1 MAYRITSDMETSSIK
16 VSRAGVEIGTY
27 ELSRILDLVAQKK
40 LLPTD
45 HYWQP
50 GMTGWKP
57 LAALIAETEEAK
69 RKERLERERLE
80 SAANTKRDTDALR
93 AAALKK
99 ADSTTPKEEDGVD
112 FERIFLILIALPF
125 LFYGGAMILNNI
137 ERGNFAHGATSTAMT
152 NGLLCFGIGVLLA
165 KK

>member
-1 MAYRITSDMETSSIK
+1 MASPITSVMESPSVKI
-16 VSRAGVEIGTY
+16 SRAGVEIGTY

-40 LLPTD
+40 LMPTD
-45 HYWQP
+45 YYWQP

-57 LAALIAETEEAK
+57 LSVLIAEAEEAR
-69 RKERLERERLE
+69 RKDRLEGERAE
-80 SAANTKRDTDALR
+80 SAANTKRDADAMR
-93 AAALKK
+93 AAALQK
-99 ADSTTPKEEDGVD
+99 ADSTAPKEEGGVD

-152 NGLLCFGIGVLLA
+152 NGLICFGLGVLLA